1 MKKNPGRKD
10 RRHAAKKNRTFRGA
24 IRMRLENWD
33 RHFKSIRRRNKK
45 DNQKRIS
52 ELAKLHLYGNKR
64 YERVGSAT
72 FVNDTLGSTEDVR
85 NDYPN

>member
-1 MKKNPGRKD
+1 MKKNQGRKD

-52 ELAKLHLYGNKR
+52 ELAKLHLYGTER
-64 YERVGSAT
+64 LERVAKVT
-72 FVNDTLGSTEDVR
+72 DAPAITED
-85 NDYPN
+85 